1 MNSKKRGI
9 LFIISFCA
17 LFILGG
23 ALHVCLYGVD
33 FADEIT
39 QLYFGFLIILW
50 AFSINNRITD
60 KRIKR
65 LLLTMAVLLVFGF
78 VIQVF
83 RYKLVIYN
91 ITFLRYCWYGYYI
104 ILFGI
109 PLLFLYT
116 AFCFDLHEDKK
127 IGKKAVFF
135 SIPCII
141 FLLLFITNDLHELI
155 FIFKDEYG
163 MAKEEYTRGLL
174 FYFGY
179 FLVVYYNILS
189 VSILLKKCTLSS
201 TKKQLVWVPL
211 FFIGSEIFLVLSL
224 FDFPK
229 INNIV
234 IWRIMETYSF
244 IFVGL
249 AESCIQIG
257 LIPANLNYKNLF
269 TKLPMSVKIKN
280 NDDKCLYSSEGI
292 KENSSNTNIKEVS
305 KKISGGYSVH
315 YIDTTSVQNLN
326 NRLKE
331 TTEIIEARNEFLK
344 EENESKEER
353 SQIESRNRIYDNIA
367 TIVKTQSAKIK
378 ELLHDKN
385 NEFIVNLP
393 KINVFNAYI
402 KRRSNL
408 ELLKETNETIS
419 LKEIQTAVTESLRYL
434 ELCNFNAEFIYQ
446 CDDYSLGAENSI
458 LLYEFFEEI
467 IEKRLDSPC
476 PILITMK
483 NKNDSISFRIVFD
496 STSFIKEEANLSKFQ
511 TNNSIVFF
519 TKDEE
524 STIYEIKI
532 NERSAVC

>member
-9 LFIISFCA
+9 LFILSFCA

-39 QLYFGFLIILW
+39 QIYFGFLILLW
-50 AFSINNRITD
+50 GLSIQNRIMD

-65 LLLTMAVLLVFGF
+65 FLLTMAILLVFGF

-83 RYKLVIYN
+83 RYKLIVDG
-91 ITFLRYCWYGYYI
+91 ITFLRYCWYCYYI

-109 PLLFLYT
+109 PLLFLYI
-116 AFCFDLHEDKK
+116 AFCFDLPEDKR

-135 SIPCII
+135 GIPCVI

-163 MAKEEYTRGLL
+163 MAKEEYTRGIL

-179 FLVVYYNILS
+179 FLVVFYNILS
-189 VSILLKKCTLSS
+189 VTILLKKCTLSS
-201 TKKQLVWVPL
+201 TKKQLIFVPL
-211 FFIGSEIFLVLSL
+211 FFIIGEVFLICSL

-229 INNIV
+229 INDIV
-234 IWRIMETYSF
+234 VWRIMETYSF

-257 LIPANLNYKNLF
+257 LIPANRNYKNLF
-269 TKLPMSVKIKN
+269 NKLTKPVIINN
-280 NDDKCLYSSEGI
+280 NDGECVYSSEGI
-292 KENSSNTNIKEVS
+292 KKSDNSKLKKVS
-305 KKISGGYSVH
+305 KKISGGYSIH
-315 YIDTTSVQNLN
+315 FIDTSSVDNLN
-326 NRLKE
+326 VKLKN
-331 TTEIIEARNEFLK
+331 TTETIESRNEILK
-344 EENESKEER
+344 EENKSMEER

-367 TIVKTQSAKIK
+367 TIVKPQSDIIK
-378 ELLHDKN
+378 DLLHDDTK
-385 NEFIVNLP
+385 EFLENLP
-393 KINVFNAYI
+393 KINVYNAYI

-408 ELLKETNETIS
+408 ELLKESNIS
-419 LKEIQTAVTESLRYL
+419 MPIKEIQTAVNESLRYL
-434 ELCNFNAEFIYQ
+434 ELCKFNTEFLYQ
-446 CDDYSLGAENSI
+446 CDELTLQSDKCI
-458 LLYEFFEEI
+458 LLYEFFEKVLETS
-467 IEKRLDSPC
+467 LDSPC

-483 NKNDSISFRIVFD
+483 NNKESIFLRMMFDSNSFDTNTSDFSEFETDFSKVFVTKD
-496 STSFIKEEANLSKFQ
+496 DESTSF
-511 TNNSIVFF
+511 
-519 TKDEE
+519 
-524 STIYEIKI
+524 EIKM